1 MKAANWGITRR
12 FPAGDDSLG
21 CAGSLRGAH
30 PAKHRSQ
37 PGPPVENEKVIKIQD
52 WNGTDDKKLKK
63 AIEHDMKILMKQ
75 SKSERLF
82 GSEDEV
88 EIVRQHLDDCEL
100 VE

>member
-1 MKAANWGITRR
+1 MESFGPKDVPR
-12 FPAGDDSLG
+12 FV
-21 CAGSLRGAH
+21 H
-30 PAKHRSQ
+30 P
-37 PGPPVENEKVIKIQD
+37 
-52 WNGTDDKKLKK
+52 DDKKLKK